1 MLVSKSNSIEDES
14 RYRVPRRSRLPDI
27 SVTEVMV
34 ISPVRTSL
42 EHSARA
48 VWRVFSSSVLMSS
61 ADTPDIL
68 NVVVHVTLVM
78 SAKPTIGEAVG
89 DGDGMEEGWKD
100 GNGVDDVGSVDG
112 MGDGTAVGW

>member
-1 MLVSKSNSIEDES
+1 M
-14 RYRVPRRSRLPDI
+14 
-27 SVTEVMV
+27 VM
-34 ISPVRTSL
+34 SPVLTSL

-48 VWRVFSSSVLMSS
+48 VWSVFSSSVLMSS

-112 MGDGTAVGW
+112 MGDGTAVGCKVGSGRRLGGRDRRRL

>member
-1 MLVSKSNSIEDES
+1 ML
-14 RYRVPRRSRLPDI
+14 
-27 SVTEVMV
+27 
-34 ISPVRTSL
+34 TSL

-48 VWRVFSSSVLMSS
+48 VWSVFSSSVLMSS

-100 GNGVDDVGSVDG
+100 GNGVDGCIVGT
-112 MGDGTAVGW
+112 GDGCEVGNGEG